1 MPGQKIMPDLT
12 LPPKPPAI
20 ICTIT
25 PPPEGMAIMYLTAML
40 EKLRLEALVDRRPGI
55 RVMVEDG
62 DIVLV
67 EEKE

>member
-25 PPPEGMAIMYLTAML
+25 PPPEGMDALELTEAIGGVRR
-40 EKLRLEALVDRRPGI
+40 LRLLQHRPPI

-67 EEKE
+67 EGEA